1 MFCMKCGTKLPDGA
15 RFCYNCGNQIE
26 EIIKEVEENADN
38 LDSVSNGIEKET
50 KDELNA
56 ESSSYLESE
65 IYKKIKIFGGEFT
78 VTKEHLIVS
87 NLLSSFKTVA
97 EERAVEIVKKYE
109 EQQNLKNAVINIPAI
124 GEVILNNTY
133 IGFHKLLVEGFDLFE
148 INQQVFLTKCYDFI
162 ADWKHRSSFLEDLLE
177 QIELEKEERLQEIA
191 RIQLRK
197 SIKGNI
203 ELKQKANGQ
212 YDYVMIPPED
222 HQKAECFEEY
232 SRKLVNTYQSYETI
246 ESLKWCMHDIVL
258 EIGNT
263 CLEILEAKNII
274 DDTFSRNDEELTP
287 QLEMIAHNNDKDTKM
302 LGLLNMYPYSS
313 ELLTYAY
320 INGIGDRKQ
329 IVEYGEMMG
338 IDYGTKFIRKSIE
351 KMLFSTNYSDYATLD
366 TVMKKIKEIS
376 DTYSID
382 LKSYS
387 DFVSNKMEASA
398 ASALVFDGMHY
409 DNLDVVLEANR
420 FLNDLRT
427 KVRSTKENDRDSLK
441 EFINQLQESNLLSKD
456 KYIQGF
462 ENVISIQNRNA
473 KFLLNVEFNTEE
485 EATKNKATY
494 NLICHKIFDNQITNI
509 QLIDECLN
517 TAELELD
524 ERIKGNVINLL
535 EIYKDLFIK
544 SISYEKTNANE
555 LVTMPRFEYSKS
567 IIDMEIID
575 RLMNRYGLQNDVFKS
590 LYQNLKSQ
598 YLVVFGTQCASV
610 EDAIKEYVNCVKH
623 ARAYKKTLDEKA
635 TEKKGFFGKLKQNIV
650 GAWNSQYEGD
660 YNRVTLNGM
669 KTIPEED
676 DEVLK
681 NMLSLTNYLQN
692 EEKSIV
698 QKLETLNVKTITDD
712 NVKTLSI
719 DSLFIENK
727 NSLPASPLQE
737 IFNVLT
743 GTIVEI
749 RITQSSKFDP
759 KELVSKHLSLIDK
772 EGFLK
777 NATYQKPGLLEGAKK
792 YYTVIYSDV
801 SDIAES
807 INYLKQQG
815 IECRIIMY
823 KNLF

>member
-1 MFCMKCGTKLPDGA
+1 
-15 RFCYNCGNQIE
+15 
-26 EIIKEVEENADN
+26 
-38 LDSVSNGIEKET
+38 
-50 KDELNA
+50 
-56 ESSSYLESE
+56 
-65 IYKKIKIFGGEFT
+65 
-78 VTKEHLIVS
+78 
-87 NLLSSFKTVA
+87 
-97 EERAVEIVKKYE
+97 
-109 EQQNLKNAVINIPAI
+109 
-124 GEVILNNTY
+124 
-133 IGFHKLLVEGFDLFE
+133 
-148 INQQVFLTKCYDFI
+148 
-162 ADWKHRSSFLEDLLE
+162 
-177 QIELEKEERLQEIA
+177 
-191 RIQLRK
+191 
-197 SIKGNI
+197 
-203 ELKQKANGQ
+203 
-212 YDYVMIPPED
+212 
-222 HQKAECFEEY
+222 
-232 SRKLVNTYQSYETI
+232 
-246 ESLKWCMHDIVL
+246 
-258 EIGNT
+258 
-263 CLEILEAKNII
+263 
-274 DDTFSRNDEELTP
+274 
-287 QLEMIAHNNDKDTKM
+287 
-302 LGLLNMYPYSS
+302 
-313 ELLTYAY
+313 
-320 INGIGDRKQ
+320 
-329 IVEYGEMMG
+329 
-338 IDYGTKFIRKSIE
+338 
-351 KMLFSTNYSDYATLD
+351 
-366 TVMKKIKEIS
+366 
-376 DTYSID
+376 
-382 LKSYS
+382 
-387 DFVSNKMEASA
+387 
-398 ASALVFDGMHY
+398 
-409 DNLDVVLEANR
+409 
-420 FLNDLRT
+420 
-427 KVRSTKENDRDSLK
+427 
-441 EFINQLQESNLLSKD
+441 
-456 KYIQGF
+456 
-462 ENVISIQNRNA
+462 
-473 KFLLNVEFNTEE
+473 
-485 EATKNKATY
+485 
-494 NLICHKIFDNQITNI
+494 
-509 QLIDECLN
+509 
-517 TAELELD
+517 
-524 ERIKGNVINLL
+524 
-535 EIYKDLFIK
+535 
-544 SISYEKTNANE
+544 
-555 LVTMPRFEYSKS
+555 MPRFEYSKS

-759 KELVSKHLSLIDK
+759 KELVSKHLSFIDK

-815 IECRIIMY
+815 IICKVIIYNHM
-823 KNLF
+823 F